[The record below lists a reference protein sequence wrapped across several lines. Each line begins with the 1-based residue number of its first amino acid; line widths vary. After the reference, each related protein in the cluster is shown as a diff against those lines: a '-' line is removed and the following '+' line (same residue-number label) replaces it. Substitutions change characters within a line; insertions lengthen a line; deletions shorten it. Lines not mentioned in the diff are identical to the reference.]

1 MESLLKITTIPIEY
15 ELKIQ
20 RAKLEYTSSTAELET
35 NRKKGGMTIESRPI
49 KLHIDT
55 YDARNSICP
64 TTMESVRQSAVK
76 GKTAAYEATATLA
89 KEGALLLDAKVSNP
103 LDQIIKQRA
112 QMPTGDFGLQFLPTT
127 GPDIEWS
134 DPDLTIKYQMDKLSF
149 DLKVAKGDYEFIP
162 GNVELSITQM
172 PDVKIEYIGK
182 PIYVPPSA
190 ANFFN
195 HSPVDVLA

>member
-20 RAKLEYTSSTAELET
+20 KAKLEYSKSKAELDT
-35 NRKKGGMTIESRPI
+35 NRKKGGMTIENRPI

-64 TTMESVRQSAVK
+64 TTMESIRQSAQK
-76 GKTAAYEATATLA
+76 GKAAANEATETLA
-89 KEGALLLDAKVSNP
+89 KEGALLLDPKVMNP
-103 LDQIIKQRA
+103 LDQIISQRA

-134 DPDLTIKYQMDKLSF
+134 DPDLSIQYQMDKLSF
-149 DLKVAKGDYEFIP
+149 DLKVAKGDFEFIP

-172 PDVKIEYIGK
+172 PDVRIEYVGD
-182 PIYVPPSA
+182 PMYVPPSA